1 MFAIS
6 IDKLEFN
13 ASIAPRPMLMNYR
26 EEPVIQV
33 PVPGKLQ
40 SILLLQQFKV
50 KFADNKSRKDRKNKR
65 KVARQII
72 SFDED
77 DSMLSTSVPSISSTS
92 SDSSSIGKQSKDVN
106 ETSSNLEMEKPQPN
120 DNTIRESEIS
130 SIEYTKSN
138 RNRKLSVENSGSR
151 SRFSSSVPESLTPI
165 NHSNIGELTPVSV
178 ERIRG

>member
-1 MFAIS
+1 MEI
-6 IDKLEFN
+6 
-13 ASIAPRPMLMNYR
+13 
-26 EEPVIQV
+26 
-33 PVPGKLQ
+33 
-40 SILLLQQFKV
+40 
-50 KFADNKSRKDRKNKR
+50 ADNQSRKDHKNKR

-92 SDSSSIGKQSKDVN
+92 SDSSSVGKQSKEVN
-106 ETSSNLEMEKPQPN
+106 ETFPNLTMENPQLN
-120 DNTIRESEIS
+120 HSTIKESEIS
-130 SIEYTKSN
+130 SIEYSDEPKSN

-151 SRFSSSVPESLTPI
+151 SRFTSIVPETLTPI